1 MVKYPRLKK
10 ILGRMYIYLVLL
22 IMYLPILVLMVF
34 SFSPSD
40 TLGNWDEGFSF
51 ELYGRLFKNEA
62 LMTAVGNTLLI
73 AFVAATVATILGT
86 LGAVGVFYS
95 KKKARKTIETMTQL
109 PVVNAEIVMA
119 LSLAVVF
126 KTLNTSY
133 SFGTLLIGHVVLTVA
148 FVYLNVKPKL
158 VQMDPNTYEAALDL
172 GSTPW
177 YAMFKI
183 ILPEILPGILSGFL
197 IALTLSLDDFVLTQ
211 YLKEPSFETISTYIQ
226 KIVTKHPIPAEV
238 RALTTLLALA
248 VLGAVIL
255 ITIYNN
261 KKANLVVKRRRK

>member
-1 MVKYPRLKK
+1 MVRFPRLKK
-10 ILGRMYIYLVLL
+10 FLAKFYIYFILL
-22 IMYLPILVLMVF
+22 IMYLPILVLMIF

-40 TLGNWDEGFSF
+40 TLGNWDEGFGF
-51 ELYGRLFKNEA
+51 DLYIRLFKNEA
-62 LMTAVGNTLLI
+62 LMAAVGNTLLI
-73 AFVAATVATILGT
+73 AFVAASVSTILGT

-95 KKKARKTIETMTQL
+95 KKKTRKTVETMTQL

-133 SFGTLLIGHVVLTVA
+133 SFLTLLIGHIVLTVA

-177 YAMFKI
+177 YAMFKV
-183 ILPEILPGILSGFL
+183 ILPEIIPGILSGFL

-261 KKANLVVKRRRK
+261 KKANTVVKGRRK

>member
-10 ILGRMYIYLVLL
+10 ILGRIYIYLILL

-62 LMTAVGNTLLI
+62 LMTAVGNTLII
-73 AFVAATVATILGT
+73 AFVAATVSTILGT

-109 PVVNAEIVMA
+109 PIVNAEIVMA

-133 SFGTLLIGHVVLTVA
+133 SFGTLLVGHVVLTVA

-248 VLGAVIL
+248 VLGAVVL